1 MKVAIVTDSTADI
14 PAGLVASNH
23 IEIVPNLIIMDGKSH
38 IDNEEIS
45 RNEFYERMP
54 HMKSLPT
61 TATASTGAYQD
72 LYDRLFKQGFETIL
86 SIHASQ
92 LLSGIFNAASGA
104 AQAFGDRVHVIDS
117 GQVTMSLG
125 WQVLAAAEAAARGLP
140 SEDILQQVSDVHRRV
155 RLIAMLD
162 TLEYVKRSG
171 RISWARASL
180 GGLLQIKPFIEVRE
194 GHILRM
200 GEARTR
206 QKALERLLVMLHA
219 LGPLERLA
227 VLHTNAEKDA
237 RNLLTQVKQI
247 IDFQPLVIN
256 ATPVIGTHVGPN
268 CLGFAVVTDRDSK

>member
-23 IEIVPNLIIMDGKSH
+23 IEIVPNLIIMDGKSL

-194 GHILRM
+194 GHSTPDGRSTHPSKSPGTL
-200 GEARTR
+200 AC
-206 QKALERLLVMLHA
+206 HA
-219 LGPLERLA
+219 ACLGSIRKISRLA
-227 VLHTNAEKDA
+227 YQCGKGRPE
-237 RNLLTQVKQI
+237 
-247 IDFQPLVIN
+247 FIN
-256 ATPVIGTHVGPN
+256 PGKANNRLSASGN
-268 CLGFAVVTDRDSK
+268 

>member
-14 PAGLVASNH
+14 PADLVKANH
-23 IEIVPNLIIMDGKSH
+23 IEIVPNLIIMDGKSL

-45 RNEFYERMP
+45 RNEFYERLP

-61 TATASTGAYQD
+61 TATASSGAYQN
-72 LYDRLFKQGFETIL
+72 LYDRLLKQGFDTII

-117 GQVTMSLG
+117 EQVTMSLG
-125 WQVLAAAEAAARGLP
+125 WQVLAAAEAAASYL
-140 SEDILQQVSDVHRRV
+140 SLEEILRQVSDVRRRV

-171 RISWARASL
+171 RVSWARASL

-194 GHILRM
+194 GRVHRM

-206 QKALERLLVMLHA
+206 QKALERLIDMLHA
-219 LGPLERLA
+219 FGPLERLA

-237 RNLLTQVKQI
+237 RNLLTQVKQKT
-247 IDFQPLVIN
+247 DFQTLVIN
-256 ATPVIGTHVGPN
+256 ATPIIGTHVGPN
-268 CLGFAVVTDRDSK
+268 CLGFAVVVK